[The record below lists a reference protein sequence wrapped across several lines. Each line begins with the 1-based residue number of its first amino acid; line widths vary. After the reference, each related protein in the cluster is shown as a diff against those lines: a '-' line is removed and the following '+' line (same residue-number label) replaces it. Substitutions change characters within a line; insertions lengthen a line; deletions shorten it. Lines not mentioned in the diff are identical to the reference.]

1 MPHIIT
7 YVSKRGKDQVDL
19 GFPGNQSGFTRTLE
33 VIVAGEFN
41 RLASEELVPG
51 ETCFS
56 DHFHTSSTI
65 PRDIAV
71 VVMAWMTDDRVFYAE
86 PIRTAISRSIE
97 ALFSPSAD
105 MKIQVFLNIVGDP
118 TGRS

>member
-19 GFPGNQSGFTRTLE
+19 GFPGNQSGFTRTLKA
-33 VIVAGEFN
+33 IVAGEFN

-51 ETCFS
+51 ETCVS